1 MEMMGVREYVRREH
15 ATGFLT
21 GDDARA
27 GICRV
32 KGSQTDGVE
41 VGRASQVKG
50 MASAKVLRRERAWRA
65 ARGPAWPEF
74 RSTETH
80 RPFSRKPVE
89 VRVPCSVC
97 RVKLALV
104 ARRRVSWRFQERK
117 TAPSVEE
124 SGEGEPSLLGSQD

>member
-50 MASAKVLRRERAWRA
+50 MASAKVLRRERAWRV
-65 ARGPAWPEF
+65 F
-74 RSTETH
+74 RSAWRQHSERRGGQD
-80 RPFSRKPVE
+80 RPGRKAE
-89 VRVPCSVC
+89 AHS
-97 RVKLALV
+97 
-104 ARRRVSWRFQERK
+104 RRRGKKGGF
-117 TAPSVEE
+117 
-124 SGEGEPSLLGSQD
+124 

>member
-1 MEMMGVREYVRREH
+1 MMGVREYVRREH

-50 MASAKVLRRERAWRA
+50 MASAKVLWQDYAWHMRRTMRELGW
-65 ARGPAWPEF
+65 
-74 RSTETH
+74 
-80 RPFSRKPVE
+80 
-89 VRVPCSVC
+89 
-97 RVKLALV
+97 L
-104 ARRRVSWRFQERK
+104 
-117 TAPSVEE
+117 
-124 SGEGEPSLLGSQD
+124 EGGSE